1 LKKAGPARKE
11 LMPHPVLQA
20 NSLVKKFKNT
30 VAVNSVSFTVYE
42 GEILGLL
49 GPNGA
54 GKTTLM
60 ALLLDLLTP
69 TSGTVLIFGM
79 ELRKNREKILNQ
91 VNFSS
96 TYIAMPLSLTVRENM
111 VFFAKL
117 YHVPDYE
124 KRIREL
130 LALCEIEA
138 FTNRL
143 TRELST
149 GQLSRLNLAKAM
161 LNRPRILFL
170 DEPTASL
177 DPEMAQKVR
186 DLLKNLRDTLR
197 CTVIYTSHNMMEIE
211 QISDRIIFLNRGKII
226 ADGPPRQIMELYQ
239 KKNLEE
245 VFLKVA
251 RGPGIL

>member
-1 LKKAGPARKE
+1 LKEAGLARE
-11 LMPHPVLQA
+11 VLMPHPVLQA
-20 NSLVKKFKNT
+20 NRLVKKFKHT

-69 TSGTVLIFGM
+69 TSGTVSIFGM

-130 LALCEIEA
+130 LALCEIDHL
-138 FTNRL
+138 TNRL

-211 QISDRIIFLNRGKII
+211 QISDRIIFLNRGEII
-226 ADGPPRQIMELYQ
+226 ADGTPRQIMELYQ